1 MGDSG
6 RVTKFAAVTPRL
18 PVSDVETALAFYV
31 DKLGFALGWK
41 WGSPLTHA
49 NVCRDAIALDLIAS
63 AADRRGTGMAYVQV
77 SGVDAYFS
85 ELKGR
90 NVASSD
96 IGNRPYGM
104 RDFEVVDPCGN
115 RLAFGEP
122 INGPSAA
129 R

>member
-1 MGDSG
+1 MGSSAA
-6 RVTKFAAVTPRL
+6 VAKFEAVTPRL
-18 PVSDVETALAFYV
+18 PVSDVEKAITFYV
-31 DKLGFALGWK
+31 DQLGFALGWK
-41 WGSPLTHA
+41 WGNPLTHA
-49 NVCRDAIALDLIAS
+49 NVCRDSIALDLIAS
-63 AADRRGTGMAYVQV
+63 PADRKGTAMAYVQL

-90 NVASSD
+90 NVVLGD

-122 INGPSAA
+122 T
-129 R
+129 